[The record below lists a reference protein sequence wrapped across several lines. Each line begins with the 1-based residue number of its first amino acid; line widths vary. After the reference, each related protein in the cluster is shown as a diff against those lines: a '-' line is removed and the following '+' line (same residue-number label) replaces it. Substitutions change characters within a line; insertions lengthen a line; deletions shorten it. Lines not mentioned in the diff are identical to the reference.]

1 MKSGETLI
9 GRKDPNFTSLE
20 GSMLTFV
27 PDGKSFIFMYC
38 AQGFKTGFTYIR
50 YLFKTQRFGH
60 NNQEMR
66 WSLFKYSCS
75 AESTLVTCRWC

>member
-1 MKSGETLI
+1 MKSGETLT

-38 AQGFKTGFTYIR
+38 A
-50 YLFKTQRFGH
+50 
-60 NNQEMR
+60 
-66 WSLFKYSCS
+66 
-75 AESTLVTCRWC
+75 